1 MPCGNRLTVRRV
13 SRPLE
18 VPGRFAE
25 VSDRVAGG
33 TRHLPGKA
41 PARGRMVIQDAQPDQ
56 VVVPVEVVLR
66 PRVRREAE
74 AEAAVHRRRV
84 LRGTEVEAGILSRLT
99 LLLEAVLLVVVVG
112 RVVALPEVR
121 RFLRDR
127 RVLQMTLRM
136 FLMELVSESPRIHA
150 FRWVSLRRCSS
161 HNSG

>member
-1 MPCGNRLTVRRV
+1 MPCGNRLTARLV

-18 VPGRFAE
+18 VPGRFVE

-41 PARGRMVIQDAQPDQ
+41 PARGRVVIQDVQPDQ
-56 VVVPVEVVLR
+56 VVVPVKAVLR
-66 PRVRREAE
+66 PRVRRAAEAE
-74 AEAAVHRRRV
+74 AEAHRRRV
-84 LRGTEVEAGILSRLT
+84 LRGTEVEAGTLSRLT
-99 LLLEAVLLVVVVG
+99 PRLEAVLVVVVVD
-112 RVVALPEVR
+112 RVVALLEVR

-127 RVLQMTLRM
+127 RALQMTLRT

-150 FRWVSLRRCSS
+150 VRWVPLRRCLS

>member
-18 VPGRFAE
+18 VLGHFAE
-25 VSDRVAGG
+25 VPDRVAGG

-66 PRVRREAE
+66 PRVRQEAE

-84 LRGTEVEAGILSRLT
+84 LRGPEAEAGILSRLT
-99 LLLEAVLLVVVVG
+99 PRLEAVLVVVVVD
-112 RVVALPEVR
+112 RVVTLPEVR

-150 FRWVSLRRCSS
+150 FRWALCV
-161 HNSG
+161 NV

>member
-18 VPGRFAE
+18 VPGRFAQ
-25 VSDRVAGG
+25 VSDRVAGE
-33 TRHLPGKA
+33 TRHLPGKDQ
-41 PARGRMVIQDAQPDQ
+41 ARGRMVIQDARPDQ
-56 VVVPVEVVLR
+56 VVALVEVVLR
-66 PRVRREAE
+66 PRVRQE

-84 LRGTEVEAGILSRLT
+84 LRGMEVEAGILSRLT
-99 LLLEAVLLVVVVG
+99 LLLEAVLVVVVAD